1 MVDLALL
8 QSVSYMAGALGVCV
22 AAIYYVMNLRI
33 SQKNQELTLKALEQS
48 AKAQELA
55 LKAQQQNLETRQAQ
69 LLMQIWDKV
78 NNKDFLEDWV
88 ETLWDWKFD
97 TYEEYVNKYGSKP
110 EEVSKLTHVCDTLSG
125 IGVLLG
131 NRLVGPKMLY
141 RLLLQGWA
149 PIMYWEKYGPS
160 LKEFGRRT
168 GEPKM
173 YAGLEF
179 LSSEFSRLYEEE
191 HGYRY
196 GHKLR
201 SMDDA
206 LASVADDNK
215 TKPP

>member
-8 QSVSYMAGALGVCV
+8 QSVSYIAGASGVCI
-22 AAIYYVMNLRI
+22 AAIFYVLNLRI

-48 AKAQELA
+48 AKAQELT

-78 NNKDFLEDWV
+78 NNKDFLEDWT
-88 ETLWDWKFD
+88 ETLWDWKWD
-97 TYEEYVNKYGSKP
+97 TYEEYVTKYGSKP
-110 EEVSKLTHVCDTLSG
+110 EKISRLTHVMDTLAG
-125 IGVLLG
+125 IGVLLE
-131 NRLVGPKMLY
+131 NRLVDAKMLY

-168 GEPKM
+168 GESKM
-173 YAGLEF
+173 YAGFEF
-179 LSSEFSRLYEEE
+179 LYNEFSRLYEEE
-191 HGYRY
+191 RGYRY

-206 LASVADDNK
+206 LASVADDKNF
-215 TKPP
+215 TRT